1 MSARILVV
9 DDVPINVRLLQAK
22 LTAEYFDVVTASDG
36 PSALE
41 VMATEPPDIVLLDVM
56 MPGMTGFEVCRR
68 IKANPRWTHIPVV
81 MVTALDLPE
90 DRVEGLEAGAD
101 EFLTKPVDDLALLAR
116 VRSLVRLKMLMDEWR
131 MRQETGQR
139 LGMRDDGPTLSAE
152 SGEGAEIL
160 LVADDDRQLLRYQTT
175 LDRDG
180 HTIGVVAPGA
190 DAIDRIQKA
199 SASLLIV
206 DLNVQSV
213 DPLRLCSQLRSHEAT
228 RHLPILIVGSE
239 ADTPKL
245 IKGLELGV
253 NDYLKKPLEPNELR
267 ARVRTQIKRKRFQ
280 QRIIAM
286 HEASL
291 AMALTDG
298 LTGLYNRNYFAA
310 HVEALLRNARE
321 QGRPLSLMMVD
332 VDHFKAVNDTYGHAA
347 GDEVLQELARRIS
360 NGVRGFDLVARLGG
374 EEFVIVMPECRAQE
388 ARLVGERLR
397 GLVCGSRFE
406 VPAIGRQL
414 EVTASFG
421 LAQYGGFA
429 DSADDLMARAD
440 QALYEAKRTGRN
452 RVVACMGIEK
462 RECQVASA

>member
-1 MSARILVV
+1 
-9 DDVPINVRLLQAK
+9 
-22 LTAEYFDVVTASDG
+22 
-36 PSALE
+36 
-41 VMATEPPDIVLLDVM
+41 
-56 MPGMTGFEVCRR
+56 
-68 IKANPRWTHIPVV
+68 
-81 MVTALDLPE
+81 
-90 DRVEGLEAGAD
+90 
-101 EFLTKPVDDLALLAR
+101 
-116 VRSLVRLKMLMDEWR
+116 
-131 MRQETGQR
+131 RQETGQR

-310 HVEALLRNARE
+310 HVEALLRSARS
-321 QGRPLSLMMVD
+321 QGRAWSGRMVEL
-332 VDHFKAVNDTYGHAA
+332 DHFTAVNATYGDAA
-347 GDEVLQELARRIS
+347 GDEAVQELARRIPT
-360 NGVRGFDLVARLGG
+360 GVRAFDLVARPGG
-374 EEFVIVMPECRAQE
+374 QEFVSVMPECRARE

-397 GLVCGSRFE
+397 G
-406 VPAIGRQL
+406 
-414 EVTASFG
+414 
-421 LAQYGGFA
+421 
-429 DSADDLMARAD
+429 
-440 QALYEAKRTGRN
+440 
-452 RVVACMGIEK
+452 
-462 RECQVASA
+462 